1 MLAVVS
7 RACSIVHSIA
17 IYIRTRRAG
26 LPRQCQPRSGRGCA
40 DHPATCRLLGS
51 ERRSRRGPCVP
62 KKEATAEQ
70 QRRGQCDAGQES
82 CITMEVIVNAV
93 MLSTDRAW
101 TGFEIIPDRNASKAY
116 HVNGKRALK
125 CPVLWKLFLRTLV
138 FSTCLVAS
146 HVEKT

>member
-26 LPRQCQPRSGRGCA
+26 LPRQCQPLSGRGCA

-51 ERRSRRGPCVP
+51 QRRSRRGPYVP
-62 KKEATAEQ
+62 KEEAAVEQ
-70 QRRGQCDAGQES
+70 QRRGQGGTGQES

-93 MLSTDRAW
+93 MLSTDRAG
-101 TGFEIIPDRNASKAY
+101 TGFEIIPGPQRIK
-116 HVNGKRALK
+116 
-125 CPVLWKLFLRTLV
+125 
-138 FSTCLVAS
+138 
-146 HVEKT
+146 